1 MRQIL
6 ITCREAIVAAIPL
19 IPIFWMLYRYKLHNK
34 ERSILYLDLAIYLA
48 AMYATVG
55 LPDITYYR
63 YSPRF
68 NFKPFL
74 YMFSAWDTTLLNVLL
89 FLPLGWFLPVLWKSF
104 KSPLKTTLF
113 GFCTSCVIEFLQ
125 IFTYRA
131 TDVNDLITNTFGTL
145 LGYLLGITTLKQRP
159 EIKPMVGNQDLYMI
173 LGISSGVMF
182 LIYPYITM
190 LIQ

>member
-1 MRQIL
+1 MHQIL

-19 IPIFWMLYRYKLHNK
+19 IPIFWLLYRYKLHNK
-34 ERSILYLDLAIYLA
+34 ERCILYLALAIYLA

-104 KSPLKTTLF
+104 KSPLTTVLF
-113 GFCTSCVIEFLQ
+113 GFCTSCVIEVLQ

-131 TDVNDLITNTFGTL
+131 TDVNDLITNTFGTI
-145 LGYLLGITTLKQRP
+145 LGYLMGIITLKAFPHITPQ
-159 EIKPMVGNQDLYMI
+159 ESHQDMYLVF
-173 LGISSGVMF
+173 GSSFTVMF
-182 LIYPYITM
+182 FVYPFLSRFIH
-190 LIQ
+190 